1 MTPESAAELMLQV
14 ITGRAERAVTMVT
27 TDLPFSEWTT
37 LFPNV
42 KLCEASLDMLTDQ
55 AYIIETGEPARQQ
68 EIALGEL
75 APQSSQEWFLPDT
88 ASHKASPSAAAASN
102 SLVRRSAANLRHRPG
117 ASDEERRSRF
127 RNIDKQV
134 KLDANPRVQEQ
145 EHKLQHAS
153 QRSGVFSQSS
163 SRKFLMR

>member
-1 MTPESAAELMLQV
+1 MPESAAELMLQV
-14 ITGRAERAVTMVT
+14 IAGRAERAVTMVT

-42 KLCEASLDMLTDQ
+42 KLCEAGLDTLTDQ

-88 ASHKASPSAAAASN
+88 ASHKASPSAAASN
-102 SLVRRSAANLRHRPG
+102 SLVRRSAANPTFAVDAAFAVNSGGPHR
-117 ASDEERRSRF
+117 
-127 RNIDKQV
+127 
-134 KLDANPRVQEQ
+134 
-145 EHKLQHAS
+145 
-153 QRSGVFSQSS
+153 
-163 SRKFLMR
+163 